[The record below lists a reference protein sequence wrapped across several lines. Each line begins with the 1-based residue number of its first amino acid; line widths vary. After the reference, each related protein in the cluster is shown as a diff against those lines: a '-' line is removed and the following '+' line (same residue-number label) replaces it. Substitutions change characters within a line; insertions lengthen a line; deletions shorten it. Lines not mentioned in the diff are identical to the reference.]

1 MEDKNPNKVDK
12 KENFNHEEINKII
25 NIYFIYTPN
34 KYFEEKFQLSI
45 FLFSNNSYEFNEKYK
60 KYILRQNSQNYNKY
74 IICFEINNIN
84 NYEYFEI
91 KINDEEKQFSTDF
104 YNLSLNKNLFLFNL
118 NFSNEKT
125 PNIEILKFDEIF
137 DYFNNFLNSNF
148 KKEILSEK
156 YDDFLECLINSNYKE
171 EISNYFIEI
180 LNTMIL
186 TKNFSKLGIL
196 LSFNLNNLKI
206 KNNETNKN
214 IISILDSEEIYKE
227 LKNNIEKNSELKNKK
242 ITILNNYYFILFS
255 FYKENNMNNYNNL
268 IKKSS
273 SENFINKIIILKII
287 DLNYENFLTLIK
299 IFYEIIID

>member
-45 FLFSNNSYEFNEKYK
+45 FLFSNNSYEFYEKYK

-118 NFSNEKT
+118 NFSNEKI

-156 YDDFLECLINSNYKE
+156 YDDFLECLFNSNYKE

-255 FYKENNMNNYNNL
+255 FYSKIL
-268 IKKSS
+268 KKS
-273 SENFINKIIILKII
+273 
-287 DLNYENFLTLIK
+287 
-299 IFYEIIID
+299 